1 VFAWRHALE
10 VDQIPPDKGFNW
22 IVRQH
27 AADVV
32 HVPVENEGV
41 VLDLDTPE
49 DYERVK
55 AIWRT

>member
-10 VDQIPPDKGFNW
+10 VDQIPPDMGFNW

>member
-1 VFAWRHALE
+1 MGL
-10 VDQIPPDKGFNW
+10 NW

-55 AIWRT
+55 GIWRT